1 MQSTTISRRK
11 VLACGSAAIASTI
24 LAGGIVAPR
33 NAAAAETVKDVLGRI
48 TKARADLR
56 TLVAKFTQ
64 TRKISLLDSEVK
76 SKGELSL
83 VRPDR
88 LRWEL
93 FPPDAVTYWVGP
105 EGLAVR
111 TKDGRVSRAPK
122 QAGKFGA
129 VLGDLMTIMGDD
141 PSKLE
146 ARYTIDVKKSDGP
159 IELVLTPKV
168 DELKKV
174 VSRIQLTTQKEVW
187 ALARVVVEEEGGDAS
202 TIDFSVNDRNVT
214 IDPAKMKPPA

>member
-1 MQSTTISRRK
+1 MQSATISRRK
-11 VLACGSAAIASTI
+11 VLATGAAAVATTI
-24 LAGGIVAPR
+24 LGGSLLVPR
-33 NAAAAETVKDVLGRI
+33 RAVAAESVKDVLGRI
-48 TKARADLR
+48 TKSRADLK

-88 LRWEL
+88 LRWQL

-111 TKDGRVSRAPK
+111 TKDGKVSRAPK

-129 VLGDLMTIMGDD
+129 VLTDLMTIMGDD
-141 PSKLE
+141 LGKLE

-159 IELVLTPKV
+159 IELVLTPRIE
-168 DELKKV
+168 ELKKV
-174 VSRIQLTTQKEVW
+174 VSRIQLTTQKELW

-202 TIDFSVNDRNVT
+202 TIDFTSNDRNAT